1 MPRNED
7 GRLHVDGRTWLQMNL
22 DHGFGGGI
30 VDWLLE
36 WAPRTH
42 FVGPFPPGLEF
53 LRGAWADLGF
63 EHLGLSPDD
72 LRRLRRAYSGWGVL
86 VPGTSYRLRC
96 ERSMRSRI
104 EEADGREIVT
114 LPSHWMQGACVCD
127 PDDRLTFLGKRHPSR
142 HFEDFDDSP
151 QMRNPPQ

>member
-1 MPRNED
+1 M
-7 GRLHVDGRTWLQMNL
+7 DGRTWLQMNL
-22 DHGFGGGI
+22 DHGFEGGI

-72 LRRLRRAYSGWGVL
+72 LHRLRRAYSGWGVL

-114 LPSHWMQGACVCD
+114 LPPHWMQGACVHD
-127 PDDRLTFLGKRHPSR
+127 GGHRLTFLGKMYPAE
-142 HFEDFDDSP
+142 HFEGLDYSLSEETPDAWVW
-151 QMRNPPQ
+151 